1 MSLLVFSVHLLPVV
15 AVMTA
20 LFRSPLSALCRQVYS
35 GILKLSHRKVCV
47 SSTHAY
53 VFSNCTHGQA
63 QSVLLTFDLYS
74 TTHASSNIGPQKGAF
89 LDEIVTRE
97 APLRVLELGTHCGY
111 ASVRILRLLPPSG
124 KLLTVEL
131 DPLTADRG
139 EEIILVA
146 GFKNQQFQVLT
157 CSSAEAISSLPS
169 HTGNDGLDLV
179 LMDHDPE
186 LYLQDLLALQ
196 RGNLLSTSCVVLIN
210 RALTPGAPDLLEY
223 VTARPQS
230 FSVGRQLHG
239 LMEIR
244 CHTGMSPQTHN

>member
-1 MSLLVFSVHLLPVV
+1 MSLLVFSVPLLPVV

-146 GFKNQQFQVLT
+146 GFKNQQVLT

>member
-1 MSLLVFSVHLLPVV
+1 MSLLVFSVPLLSAVV
-15 AVMTA
+15 VMTA
-20 LFRSPLSALCRQVYS
+20 VFRSPLLTLCRQLYS
-35 GILKLSHRKVCV
+35 GTLRRSHRKVCV

-74 TTHASSNIGPQKGAF
+74 TTHASFNIGPQKGEF
-89 LDEIVTRE
+89 LDEIVKRE
-97 APLRVLELGTHCGY
+97 APRRVLELGTHCGY

-124 KLLTVEL
+124 RLLTVEL

-139 EEIILVA
+139 EEIILVS
-146 GFKNQQFQVLT
+146 GFKHQQFQVLT
-157 CSSAEAISSLPS
+157 CSSAEAISSLHS

-210 RALTPGAPDLLEY
+210 RAETPGARDLLEY

-230 FSVGRQLHG
+230 FSVGRQLDG

-244 CHTGMSPQTHN
+244 GHTAA

>member
-1 MSLLVFSVHLLPVV
+1 MVK
-15 AVMTA
+15 
-20 LFRSPLSALCRQVYS
+20 R
-35 GILKLSHRKVCV
+35 
-47 SSTHAY
+47 
-53 VFSNCTHGQA
+53 A
-63 QSVLLTFDLYS
+63 QHVL
-74 TTHASSNIGPQKGAF
+74 A
-89 LDEIVTRE
+89 
-97 APLRVLELGTHCGY
+97 
-111 ASVRILRLLPPSG
+111 
-124 KLLTVEL
+124 
-131 DPLTADRG
+131 
-139 EEIILVA
+139 
-146 GFKNQQFQVLT
+146 QFQVLT